1 MKQIIKHRRIVADD
15 WQSVDAETSIDQ
27 LPAGKLIVPLAL
39 WIEHREALEQR
50 GEPLALRLDPDFEV
64 DDIAAQLP
72 GFEMVVLQFPAF
84 RDGRAYSQA
93 RSLRLHY
100 GYQGE
105 IRASGNV
112 LRDQLMYMERVGF
125 TSFELDAKQDINDAL
140 KAFDEISVKYQA
152 SSDEPLPLYQ
162 RRSA

>member
-1 MKQIIKHRRIVADD
+1 
-15 WQSVDAETSIDQ
+15 
-27 LPAGKLIVPLAL
+27 
-39 WIEHREALEQR
+39 
-50 GEPLALRLDPDFEV
+50 
-64 DDIAAQLP
+64 
-72 GFEMVVLQFPAF
+72 MVVLQFPAF

-93 RSLRLHY
+93 RSLRLHH

-125 TSFELDAKQDINDAL
+125 SSFELDAKQDINDAL

>member
-1 MKQIIKHRRIVADD
+1 MKQVIKQRRIVADD
-15 WQSVDAETSIDQ
+15 WLSIDGEANINQ
-27 LPAGKLIVPLAL
+27 LPAGKLIIPLAL
-39 WIEHREALEQR
+39 WNEHRDKLEQR
-50 GEPLALRLDPDFEV
+50 EEPLALHLDPAYEV
-64 DDIAAQLP
+64 DGIAAQLP
-72 GFEMVVLQFPAF
+72 HFEMVVLQFPAF

-93 RSLRLHY
+93 RSLRLHH

-125 TSFELDAKQDINDAL
+125 SSFELDAKQDINDAL